1 MTMRYS
7 VVFALCLSL
16 PVLTNCAVM
25 RAADPPPGP
34 SYSQLQ
40 QSLPP
45 ISEKLARIVF
55 FRRHAYGGSMM
66 QIAVTEA
73 GRPVSTNYDSS
84 IFYADV
90 ASGHREFTLTNPSL
104 ISIGSGHIPID
115 VLAGQVYYVELFV
128 PGATIALSSGAFA
141 SLPGSD
147 PIKSETENHCSADIC
162 AHLVSAEA
170 AQPVIG
176 NLIFNGRSNTSGS

>member
-1 MTMRYS
+1 MSTRYS
-7 VVFALCLSL
+7 AMFALCLSL

-34 SYSQLQ
+34 AYAQLQ

-45 ISEKLARIVF
+45 IPENMARVLF

-73 GRPVSTNYDSS
+73 ARPVGTNYDGS

-90 ASGHREFTLTNPSL
+90 DSGHREFTFTNPSL

-115 VLAGQVYYVELFV
+115 ALAGQVYYVELFV
-128 PGATIALSSGAFA
+128 PGATVGLSSGGFA
-141 SLPGSD
+141 NLPGAH
-147 PIKSETENHCSADIC
+147 PIDSNTEEHCSLDVC
-162 AHLVSAEA
+162 AHLVSADA
-170 AQPVIG
+170 AQPLIG
-176 NLIFNGRSNTSGS
+176 NLIFNGRNNTPLS